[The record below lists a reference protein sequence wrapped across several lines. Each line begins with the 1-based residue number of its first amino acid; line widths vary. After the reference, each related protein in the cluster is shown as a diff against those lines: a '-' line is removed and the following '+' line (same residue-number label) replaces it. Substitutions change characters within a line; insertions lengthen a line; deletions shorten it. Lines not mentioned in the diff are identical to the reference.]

1 MLLKL
6 TSVKFRICC
15 IRQGN
20 LTNKMVYNQDFRIF
34 FKELHLGIFLLL
46 LFFIIHPL
54 TIYFFFFAIRE
65 NLGNLVN
72 LNFVNLRVIKY
83 TEAGEKV
90 FTVIFLPL
98 WL

>member
-34 FKELHLGIFLLL
+34 FKELHLGIFLIL

-54 TIYFFFFAIRE
+54 TLFYLFFSQSE
-65 NLGNLVN
+65 KTLV
-72 LNFVNLRVIKY
+72 
-83 TEAGEKV
+83 T
-90 FTVIFLPL
+90 
-98 WL
+98 W